1 MKTDRKAEYTK
12 LKKKKI
18 KNKKKKKNFIVKKQA
33 KSQTKQ

>member
-12 LKKKKI
+12 LKAKQI
-18 KNKKKKKNFIVKKQA
+18 EDELEKKNFIVKKQA